1 MFARLTARRARPYS
15 LRVTKFWRVVLILVV
30 LLLCMTGGAVLGA
43 ASWLGQDL
51 PSTDALERINPP
63 VKTQVFDVRNQIIG
77 EFYKENRSL
86 VPLRQ
91 VPKNLTNAFIS
102 VEDRRFYQ
110 HWGVDVFRIG
120 KAAIKDIMSRSA
132 AEGGGTI
139 TQQLARNLF
148 LTHEKTFSRK
158 MKETLLAMEIERRYT
173 KDEILQ
179 MYENQIY
186 FGSGAY
192 GVQAAARVFFNK
204 DVQSLTLPECAL
216 LAGLPRNPVGYDPRR
231 RPDAALRRRGIVLRA
246 MLDTGAINRTQYTQ
260 AQAAPLGVTPF
271 RVGSQAPYFLE
282 AVRQYLD
289 ERYGSNLLYEG
300 GLKVYTTL
308 DLKLQHLAEDA
319 LERQLSA
326 LEVANGY
333 TIRFSSPAGGRTPG
347 GLPRYLQG
355 SMLVMDP
362 RTGAV
367 RVMIGGRNFTD
378 SQFNRA
384 LQSRRQT
391 GSLWKPFVYVAAIDD
406 GHRPNDTISDTP
418 LELPGADAGQTWAPQ
433 NYDKKFRGTITLRY
447 ALQHSVNIPAVR
459 LAQMEGTDKVAAYA
473 QKLGVKSPIVRDL
486 SMALGTTEATLIE
499 MVNAYATFDNG
510 GVAAAPYYVQRVLD
524 RNGKPLETTRPQ
536 LREALSEG
544 TASTITSMLQS
555 VMDGGTGYPARAAG
569 FTAPA
574 AGKTGTT
581 SDYTDAWFVG
591 YTPQLVAGVWVG
603 FDRKMRLGEGMT
615 GGRAALPAWTQFM
628 IGAQAS
634 VPATPFPE
642 PSAVLTR
649 LVCPVSGALAR
660 TECPPALTQTFM
672 AGEEPAEL
680 CPVHEGDA
688 VRQPSD
694 TEPIPAPVTDDE
706 HEVTEQVPESAGP
719 LPALA
724 RDLVTPPQTP
734 VAQAGAPAPRKPLVA
749 PAPTGKRR

>member
-1 MFARLTARRARPYS
+1 M
-15 LRVTKFWRVVLILVV
+15 KFWRVVLILVV
-30 LLLCMTGGAVLGA
+30 LLVCMSGGAVLGA

-51 PSTDALERINPP
+51 PSTDALERITPP

-86 VPLRQ
+86 VPLKQ
-91 VPKNLTNAFIS
+91 VPRNLTAAFIS

-148 LTHEKTFSRK
+148 LTHEKTFTRK

-192 GVQAAARVFFNK
+192 GVQAAARVFFDK
-204 DVQSLTLPECAL
+204 DVQQLTLPECAL

-231 RPDAALRRRGIVLRA
+231 RPDAALRRRSIVLRA
-246 MLDTGAINRTQYTQ
+246 MLDTGAITRTQYAQ
-260 AQAAPLGVTPF
+260 AQASPLGVTPE
-271 RVGSQAPYFLE
+271 RRPRQAPYFLE

-308 DLKLQHLAEDA
+308 DLQLQHLAEDA

-333 TIRFSSPAGGRTPG
+333 RMRYSAPAGRRAAPG
-347 GLPRYLQG
+347 ELPRYLQG
-355 SMLVMDP
+355 SMLAMDP
-362 RTGAV
+362 RSGAV
-367 RVMIGGRNFTD
+367 RVMIGGRDYTD

-391 GSLWKPFVYVAAIDD
+391 GSLWKPFVYVAAIDE
-406 GHRPNDTISDTP
+406 GMRPNDTIADTP
-418 LELPGADAGQTWAPQ
+418 IEFPGADAGQTWAPQ
-433 NYDKKFRGTITLRY
+433 NYDHKFRGTITLRY

-459 LAQMEGTDKVAAYA
+459 LAQKEGTDKVAAYA

-499 MVNAYATFDNG
+499 MVGAYAAFDNG
-510 GVAAAPYYVQRVLD
+510 GVAAAPYYVQRVVD

-544 TASTITSMLQS
+544 TASTLTSMLQS
-555 VMDGGTGYPARAAG
+555 VIDGGTGYPARAAG

-591 YTPQLVAGVWVG
+591 YTPTLVAGVWVG
-603 FDRKMRLGEGMT
+603 FDRKMQLGEGMT

-628 IGAQAS
+628 LGVQALQPSGA
-634 VPATPFPE
+634 FPQVTE
-642 PSAVLTR
+642 VVTR

-660 TECPPALTQTFM
+660 TGCPPPISQTFN
-672 AGEEPAEL
+672 AGEEPSEVCSAHGGE
-680 CPVHEGDA
+680 PVA
-688 VRQPSD
+688 QPS
-694 TEPIPAPVTDDE
+694 TSEPVVPPVGDDE
-706 HEVTEQVPESAGP
+706 HEAPVPDAEAAAPGAP
-719 LPALA
+719 GIVP
-724 RDLVTPPQTP
+724 
-734 VAQAGAPAPRKPLVA
+734 AGAPATRATPTPPATRAPVTA
-749 PAPTGKRR
+749 PAKKR